1 MQILPSSV
9 LFACTMNEVR
19 SPMAEGIMKRFHGS
33 RIFVD
38 SAGVYQGK
46 LDPMMVEVMREVGVD
61 MSKHKPKIFDNLTDD
76 SFDFVISLS
85 VEAQHHAD
93 ELTRYMHCEERVWN
107 IADPTLA
114 EGSRDARLT
123 AYRQARDQIQR
134 KILELFPVPEHPSF

>member
-9 LFACTMNEVR
+9 LFCCTMNEVR

-46 LDPMMVEVMREVGVD
+46 LDPFMVEVMKEIGVD
-61 MSKHKPKIFDNLTDD
+61 MSRHKPKLMENLSDD

-85 VEAQHHAD
+85 REAQHSAED
-93 ELTRYMHCEERVWN
+93 LTRFMHCDARYWEIVD
-107 IADPTLA
+107 ATLA
-114 EGSRDARLT
+114 EGTREARLA
-123 AYRQARDQIQR
+123 AYRQARDQLQQR
-134 KILELFPVPEHPSF
+134 ILELFPVAEHPIF